1 MCQSLLFYNRA
12 ETDVK
17 FVCIHSHKER
27 PKPWDAKVGDEQVC
41 AATMRCLTGQNDASM
56 QGEAA
61 PVVAPHFVISH
72 PGFFRVDDQATDL
85 ANLLLT
91 IPAAAVGSCALLSIS
106 LKGSFLNLKHTT
118 FLLHAC
124 GGFSY
129 STPCP
134 YVRR

>member
-1 MCQSLLFYNRA
+1 MCQSFLFYNRA

-17 FVCIHSHKER
+17 FVCVYSHKER
-27 PKPWDAKVGDEQVC
+27 PKPWDAKLGDEQVG
-41 AATMRCLTGQNDASM
+41 AATMRCLTCHNDAGM

-61 PVVAPHFVISH
+61 PVVATHFMISH

-106 LKGSFLNLKHTT
+106 LKGSLLNLKHTT
-118 FLLHAC
+118 LLLHAC
-124 GGFSY
+124 DGFSY
-129 STPCP
+129 STPCS
-134 YVRR
+134 YLRR